1 MPSRLIIK
9 IKIKET
15 GELVSNL
22 FCLDKKLTFLKEDKH
37 TQLSTFGM
45 NVHEF

>member
-1 MPSRLIIK
+1 MPSRLITK
-9 IKIKET
+9 LKMKEM

-22 FCLDKKLTFLKEDKH
+22 LKKLTFLKEDKH